1 MRPHF
6 DSLYSHCAHQYAS
19 SRVPTMLLH
28 GSHIELDPVLRPKR
42 FTAPG
47 SDFEFTLPETTG
59 AVRKHW
65 VKIFTA
71 ISRDLTDLSE
81 AKTISEAETTA
92 IRTHFLPNLADKLNN
107 GLTVRTANTASGEGV
122 TSSMGEG
129 TSNDPPTT
137 EEEIPRR
144 TGVFLNTQAERR
156 RLIFRADMPGLGLR
170 QTIYDLSASPS
181 APDLSATHPSH
192 FSVTDSCTCC

>member
-1 MRPHF
+1 
-6 DSLYSHCAHQYAS
+6 
-19 SRVPTMLLH
+19 MLS

-47 SDFEFTLPETTG
+47 SDFEFTLPASKQ
-59 AVRKHW
+59 AVRTQW
-65 VKIFTA
+65 VKIFA
-71 ISRDLTDLSE
+71 AMSRDLTDLSKT
-81 AKTISEAETTA
+81 KTISEAETTA
-92 IRTHFLPNLADKLNN
+92 IRTHVLPNLADKLNN

-122 TSSMGEG
+122 TSSVGEG
-129 TSNDPPTT
+129 TSNDPTTT

-144 TGVFLNTQAERR
+144 TGVFLSTQAERR

-170 QTIYDLSASPS
+170 QAIHDLSASPS
-181 APDLSATHPSH
+181 APKLSATPPSH